1 MVMSDNK
8 LTGKLAAAV
17 GSDNVSVRGLDRDI
31 YSRDLWPRN
40 TLLLFSLEL
49 PSPPQVVVWPGSV
62 EEVRQTVNIAR
73 ESGLPLVPM
82 GGGSGV
88 CGGTVTLGEPAIII
102 DLKRMRR
109 ILELDEKSLTVT
121 AESGIMGEILER
133 ELNRRGYTMGH
144 FPSSIYCS
152 TYGGWIST
160 RAAGQLS
167 AKYGK
172 IEDMLIS
179 LQVVLANGEV
189 VTTPPAPR
197 SATGPG
203 WNHAFCGA
211 EGTLGIITSATC
223 RIRPV
228 PSSRRFQAFSFPTV
242 EDGLEAI
249 RRMMQAELRPAC
261 VRLYDPVDT
270 FFSKTSKIMPDE
282 EQEEDKRLKAHEH
295 KDRGYWPRKVLP
307 RLFRPGAI
315 NPFLSKLNKS
325 KLILTFEGD
334 DPRLTMLEKSEAKG
348 TCARTGGED
357 LGEAPA
363 AHWWQKRY
371 KVSYTMQAMF
381 DMGFFVDTIEVATVW
396 DNLPLLYHGMRKAI
410 SRHAL
415 VMAHFS
421 HAYPQGCSIYF
432 SVASTGKSRDHK
444 LQRYDQVWKSALDAC
459 VELGGSISHHHGV
472 GVLKSKWL
480 EAEEGGA
487 SPFLAALK
495 KAADPQAVINP
506 GKLGLGNAGSNQ

>member
-1 MVMSDNK
+1 MSGDRIIKK
-8 LTGKLAAAV
+8 LEEAV
-17 GSDNVSVRGLDRDI
+17 GGDNISARRLDKGI

-40 TLLLFSLEL
+40 TMLVQLLEL
-49 PSPPQVVVWPGSV
+49 PAPPEVVVWPGNV
-62 EEVRQTVNIAR
+62 DEVRAVVNIAR
-73 ESGLPLVPM
+73 EAGAPLIPM

-88 CGGTVTLGEPAIII
+88 CGGTVTLGDPAVII

-133 ELNRRGYTMGH
+133 ELNRKGYTMGH

-179 LQVVLANGEV
+179 VEAVLATGEV
-189 VTTPPAPR
+189 VKTRLAPR
-197 SATGPG
+197 SATGPD

-223 RIRPV
+223 RIW
-228 PSSRRFQAFSFPTV
+228 PSPRSRLFQAFSFPTV
-242 EDGLEAI
+242 EDGLEAV

-270 FFSKTSKIMPDE
+270 FFSKTSKIMPE
-282 EQEEDKRLKAHEH
+282 EEEEEDKRKKAHEH
-295 KDRGYWPRKVLP
+295 KDRGYWPRRVLP
-307 RLFRPGAI
+307 RLFRPAAI
-315 NPFLSKLNKS
+315 NPLMSRLDRS
-325 KLILTFEGD
+325 KLILTFEGN
-334 DPRLTMLEKSEAKG
+334 DPQLTRLEKSEAKG
-348 TCARTGGED
+348 ICARTGGED

-363 AHWWQKRY
+363 AHWWKKRY
-371 KVSYTMQAMF
+371 KVSYTMQVMF

-396 DNLPLLYHGMRKAI
+396 DNLSLLYHGMRRAI
-410 SRHAL
+410 SKHAL

-432 SVASTGKSRDHK
+432 SVASTGKNREHK
-444 LQRYDQVWKSALDAC
+444 LERYDRVWESALDAC
-459 VELGGSISHHHGV
+459 VRLGGSISHHHGV

-480 EAEEGGA
+480 EAEQGGA
-487 SPFLAALK
+487 SSFHQALK
-495 KAADPQAVINP
+495 NAADPDRIINP
-506 GKLGLGNAGSNQ
+506 GKLGLGKLQSQ

>member
-1 MVMSDNK
+1 MEMSDQNLIKK
-8 LTGKLAAAV
+8 LEGAL
-17 GSDNVSVRGLDRDI
+17 GSENVSVRGLDKGI

-40 TLLLFSLEL
+40 TIMVQALEL
-49 PSPPQVVVWPGSV
+49 PDPPQVVVWPGNV
-62 EEVRQTVNIAR
+62 DEVRKVVDVAR
-73 ESGLPLVPM
+73 EANLPLVPM

-88 CGGTVTLGEPAIII
+88 CGGTVTLGDPAIMI

-109 ILELDEKSLTVT
+109 IIELDEKSLTVT

-172 IEDMLIS
+172 IEDMLVS
-179 LQVVLANGEV
+179 VEVVLAGGKV
-189 VTTPPAPR
+189 VRTPLAPR
-197 SATGPG
+197 HATGPD
-203 WNHAFCGA
+203 WNNAFCGA

-223 RIRPV
+223 RIWPA
-228 PSSRRFQAFSFPTV
+228 PTSRRFQAYSFPTV

-249 RRMMQAELRPAC
+249 RKMMQAELRPAC

-270 FFSKTSKIMPDE
+270 FFSKTSKIMPE
-282 EQEEDKRLKAHEH
+282 EEGAEDKRIKAHEH
-295 KDRGYWPRKVLP
+295 KDRGYWPRRVLP
-307 RLFRPGAI
+307 RLFRPGLV
-315 NPFLSKLNKS
+315 NPFLSRLDRS
-325 KLILTFEGD
+325 KLILTFEGN
-334 DPRLTMLEKSEAKG
+334 DPKLTRLEKSAARG
-348 TCARTGGED
+348 ICARTGGED

-371 KVSYTMQAMF
+371 KVSYTMQVMF

-396 DNLPLLYHGMRKAI
+396 DNLALLYHGMRKAI
-410 SRHAL
+410 SKNAL

-432 SVASTGKSRDHK
+432 SVASTGKTLEHK
-444 LQRYDQVWKSALDAC
+444 LQRYDQVWKSALDTC

-480 EAEEGGA
+480 EAEQGGA
-487 SPFLAALK
+487 SSFMRALK
-495 KAADPQAVINP
+495 QASDPQGIINP
-506 GKLGLGNAGSNQ
+506 GKLGLG